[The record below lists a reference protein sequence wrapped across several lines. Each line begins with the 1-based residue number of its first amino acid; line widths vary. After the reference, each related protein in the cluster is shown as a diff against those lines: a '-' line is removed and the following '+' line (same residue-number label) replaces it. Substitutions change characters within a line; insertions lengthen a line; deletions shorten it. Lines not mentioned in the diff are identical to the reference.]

1 MAVSETINLLQKKF
15 LKIFG
20 FLILIRFGLYI
31 PVPNVDLD
39 VFSQNQIANP
49 LFGLAK
55 SLTGSTFLGVGSL
68 GILPYINSSIII
80 QLLTPMIPAL
90 ERLQKEEGELGRQQ
104 LNRYTRYLTLGWAIV
119 LSTGVAFILVK
130 PVVFNWNLILA
141 LKIIFSLT
149 TGSMLSTWFADL
161 ITEEKLGNGSSMVI
175 LINIIGGLPASM
187 SEFKPSLEVS
197 SLVKTIGI
205 VLNLENDNVGAVSK
219 FGTLFLNYGIYLLIF
234 GVVILVQESYKR
246 VNIVSARQLNFNS
259 LEQTS
264 PSSKLKPSFIP
275 IKLNQGGIMP
285 LVFSTTIATFL
296 LYPLQLFLSKFLTS
310 VDGNLLNYVIIS
322 ASFGLNLVLILFFSI
337 FVALLLLKPKDLS
350 DNLTKMAYSV
360 PGVKQ
365 GKETTQH
372 LEQIISRLAFMG
384 GIFLAFLTFFP
395 ILIGNLLKFNVFNN
409 LTSLVIL
416 VGVIT
421 DVSSQIKGF
430 LVSQNYENFNKK
442 A

>member
-1 MAVSETINLLQKKF
+1 MEVSETINLLQKKI

-20 FLILIRFGLYI
+20 FLILIRLGLYI

-39 VFSQNQIANP
+39 IFSQNQVANP

-55 SLTGSTFLGVGSL
+55 SLTGSSFLGVGAL

-80 QLLTPMIPAL
+80 QLLTPIVPAL

-104 LNRYTRYLTLGWAIV
+104 ITKYTRYLTLGWAIV
-119 LSTGVAFILVK
+119 LSTAVAFILVK

-149 TGSMLSTWFADL
+149 TGSMLSMWFAEL
-161 ITEEKLGNGSSMVI
+161 ITNENLGNGSSMVI
-175 LINIIGGLPASM
+175 FINIIGGLPASM
-187 SEFKPSLEVS
+187 SEFTASLENS
-197 SLVKTIGI
+197 SSA
-205 VLNLENDNVGAVSK
+205 NN
-219 FGTLFLNYGIYLLIF
+219 FGTLFLDYGIYLLIV
-234 GVVILVQESYKR
+234 GVIILVQESYKR
-246 VNIVSARQLNFNS
+246 VNIVSARQLNFNY
-259 LEQTS
+259 LEQAS
-264 PSSKLKPSFIP
+264 PNSKLKSSYIP

-310 VDGNLLNYVIIS
+310 LDGGTLTSVITFVS
-322 ASFGLNLVLILFFSI
+322 LGLNLVLIVFFST
-337 FVALLLLKPKDLS
+337 FYALLVLKPKDLS
-350 DNLTKMAYSV
+350 DNLTKMAYNV
-360 PGVKQ
+360 PGIKQ

-384 GIFLAFLTFFP
+384 GLFLAFLAFFP
-395 ILIGNLLKFNVFNN
+395 ILIGNLLKFNVFKN
-409 LTSLVIL
+409 LTSLIIL

-421 DVSSQIKGF
+421 DVTSQIKGF

-442 A
+442 V